1 MSPLMTMIVLTALL
15 WNSTIDPWLH
25 VIYGITGFA
34 LGVWYPKAEKQL
46 LLDINEIRAD
56 RGLPPLVGS
65 NAWIR
70 YQRPE
75 GEVAPQWN
83 EGAPRMPEEYPKWRY

>member
-1 MSPLMTMIVLTALL
+1 MT
-15 WNSTIDPWLH
+15 
-25 VIYGITGFA
+25 YGIIGFA
-34 LGVWYPKAEKQL
+34 VGNWYPKAEKRL

-75 GEVAPQWN
+75 GEVPPMWTDSK
-83 EGAPRMPEEYPKWRY
+83 PRMPEDYPKWRY

>member
-1 MSPLMTMIVLTALL
+1 M
-15 WNSTIDPWLH
+15 
-25 VIYGITGFA
+25 YGILGFA
-34 LGVWYPKAEKQL
+34 VGSWYPKAERQL

-70 YQRPE
+70 YKRPD
-75 GEVAPQWN
+75 GEVAPMVTA
-83 EGAPRMPEEYPKWRY
+83 GKPKMPEDYPKWRY